1 MRATISVQQRSTNGL
16 SWLKLL
22 GLAST
27 VELLLLI
34 AAGVFLQ
41 DTEALVFA
49 AVVGVASVWF
59 LLRPGV
65 VPAVIRCLVFLDVL
79 FWMAPAAAT
88 NASDHENLVAIL
100 MPLALAVTSATGI
113 AATVGYVLRRDDPN
127 ASSRAAIAV
136 LVAAGVVFL
145 AAVAAAAT
153 SSANPP
159 QAGTRDIQLTAQ
171 GVRFSSTALRAP
183 AGQVSVYISNED
195 LFWHTFTIKQLG
207 VSTPVPV
214 KGHRRATFTATRGK
228 YVFYCAIPGHAA
240 AGMKGTLTIR

>member
-1 MRATISVQQRSTNGL
+1 MRATIQVQQRASGL

-34 AAGVFLQ
+34 AVGVFLQ
-41 DTEALVFA
+41 DTEALLFA

-59 LLRPGV
+59 LLRPSLI
-65 VPAVIRCLVFLDVL
+65 PAVIRCLVFLDVL

-88 NASDHENLVAIL
+88 NVSDHENLIAIL

-113 AATVGYVLRRDDPN
+113 VATVGFVLRRDDPN
-127 ASSRAAIAV
+127 ASSRAATAV
-136 LVAAGVVFL
+136 VVAAGLVFL
-145 AAVAAAAT
+145 AAVAVAT
-153 SSANPP
+153 TASANPAQP
-159 QAGTRDIQLTAQ
+159 GTRDIQLTAH
-171 GVRFSSTALRAP
+171 GVQFSNTALRAP
-183 AGQVSVYISNED
+183 AGQVSVYITNED

-214 KGHRRATFTATRGK
+214 KGHRRASFTATRGK
-228 YVFYCAIPGHAA
+228 YEFYCAIPGHAA
-240 AGMKGTLTIR
+240 AGMKGTLTVR

>member
-1 MRATISVQQRSTNGL
+1 MRTTIQMQQRSGGL

-34 AAGVFLQ
+34 AAGLFLQ
-41 DTEALVFA
+41 DTEALIFA
-49 AVVGVASVWF
+49 AAVGVASVWF
-59 LLRPGV
+59 LLRPSI
-65 VPAVIRCLVFLDVL
+65 VPAVLRGLVFIDVL

-88 NASDHENLVAIL
+88 NATEHENLIAIL

-113 AATVGYVLRRDDPN
+113 VATVGYLVRRDHPN
-127 ASSRAAIAV
+127 VFSRSATAVAIV
-136 LVAAGVVFL
+136 AGVLFL
-145 AAVAAAAT
+145 AAVAGAAT

-159 QAGTRDIQLTAQ
+159 QAGRRDIELTAQ
-171 GVRFSSTALRAP
+171 GVRFSNTTLRAP
-183 AGQVSVYISNED
+183 AGEVSVYLTNED

-214 KGHRRATFTATRGK
+214 KGHRHATFTASRGK
-228 YVFYCAIPGHAA
+228 YEFYCAIPGHAA
-240 AGMKGTLTIR
+240 AGMKGTLTVR